1 MIESDKR
8 EFQEIVLATAELYSM
23 TKKVEVTPVMLKL
36 FYSALREF
44 AIEQVIYGFQQHLR
58 DPVDG
63 KFFPKPAN
71 IIKHLQVKEISPEEK
86 AELAWAQIQ
95 DCIRK
100 NGTYGNLDI
109 DDKQAIAAVKAFTT
123 WKELCALPVD
133 RQTWAKKEFISM
145 YTTYENTPLESLP
158 FSLPG
163 MVDLYNHKKKYAEI
177 GAKSAAEVTK
187 ELMNRMKE
195 GK

>member
-8 EFQEIVLATAELYSM
+8 EFQEIILATAELYSM

-44 AIEQVIYGFQQHLR
+44 TIEQVSYGFQQHLS
-58 DPVDG
+58 DPIDG

-123 WKELCALPVD
+123 WKDLCALPVD
-133 RQTWAKKEFISM
+133 RQTWAKKEFMSM

-158 FSLPG
+158 SSLPG
-163 MVDLYNHKKKYAEI
+163 LVDLQNHKKKNNELGY
-177 GAKSAAEVTK
+177 KCAAEVTK